1 MTRRTIVAFLIAV
14 ACLSIPFSQAL
25 SGTDILNI
33 RRWTAPDHTR
43 IVIDTSEKA
52 RYTATEENNRLFI
65 DLLNTSLP
73 TTIPHQYV
81 LNKPAVKKILLFPLS
96 GEKVRIEIWLSENV
110 KTKVFTLGKILN
122 KPHRVVIDVLLPEIE
137 KRESEE
143 RKQVK
148 IQEKIQEKRKII
160 VIDPGHGGEDPGAIG
175 RRGTKEKDVVL
186 RISKQLR
193 NVLRRK
199 GYHAYLTREGDYYVS
214 FKKRLKIAREY
225 GADLLV
231 SIHTDAHR
239 SRGARGASV
248 YCFSTGGATNEAARI
263 LARNENLSDV
273 IAGVAN
279 GKNNGESDPITLNML
294 QTETINQSKSFGGAM
309 LQDLGKVNRVKYSRV
324 HEAPFR
330 VLKLPDIPSVLIEVA
345 YISSPREELLLR
357 QSSFRKDIAWAL
369 ASSIDEFL
377 PLPPSV
383 VAKANKGTYQSS
395 PSDSYTS
402 KDKEQ
407 IYIVKRGDYLSKI
420 SDKYDTTAETLI
432 QYNNLKR
439 RNKIYKGQRLK
450 IPPSSW
456 EAKALSVPTATYS
469 VKRGDTIGKIAY
481 RCDTTIGT
489 LLRLNDMNM
498 RDSIYVGQKLKV
510 PAAIKDKEQIY
521 IVKRG
526 DYLSKI
532 ADKYDTTAETLVQ
545 YNNLKRRNKIYK
557 GQRLKIPPSSWEAK
571 YLSIPTATYSV
582 KRGDT
587 IGKIAYR
594 CDTTIG
600 TLLRLNNM
608 RMRDRLYVRQK
619 LKVPVTIDESEDS
632 DGKGRESTIHVVKR
646 GDILDRIASRNNTT
660 VTALMKLNN
669 IKTKNRIYVGQRL
682 KVSSASGQSESHAHQ
697 KIETS
702 SGAVRSGNPRWYR
715 VKRGD
720 TLGKIARR
728 CNTTIGALLK
738 LNNLR
743 LENGIYVH
751 QKLILPVENEQPPVS
766 FENISNDTP
775 QIAQNADLQ
784 ETTDQ
789 SILKEDK
796 GKRTGPDQRKVQVR
810 SDSNDKKN
818 SIIKET
824 QCTTYIVRRGDNL
837 DRIADKYNTTSKT
850 LMEVNRLRSKNKIYV
865 NQKVKIPPV
874 SENSGNDYEGKSK
887 PSVYIVKRGDT
898 LENIAFR
905 HNTPIASLLKLNNI
919 KRKDQIYVNQTLK
932 VPSSS
937 AERSY
942 VIYVVKKGDF
952 LKRIA
957 GRHNTTVV
965 ALRKLNNLKNN
976 NHICAGQRLKIPS
989 GEIR

>member
-1 MTRRTIVAFLIAV
+1 MTRRSIVAFLIAV

-52 RYTATEENNRLFI
+52 RYTVTEENHRLFI

-96 GEKVRIEIWLSENV
+96 GEKIRIEIWLSENV

-148 IQEKIQEKRKII
+148 IQEKRKII

-175 RRGTKEKDVVL
+175 RRGTKEKDIVL
-186 RISKQLR
+186 RIAKQLQ

-199 GYHAYLTREGDYYVS
+199 GYQAYLTREGDYYVS
-214 FKKRLKIAREY
+214 FKKRLEIAREY

-239 SRGARGASV
+239 NRGARGSSV
-248 YCFSTGGATNEAARI
+248 YCFSTGGASNEAVRI

-279 GKNNGESDPITLNML
+279 GQNNGESDPITLNML

-309 LQDLGKVNRVKYSRV
+309 LQDLMKVNRIKYSKV
-324 HEAPFR
+324 QEAPFR
-330 VLKLPDIPSVLIEVA
+330 VLKLPDIPSILIEVA
-345 YISSPREELLLR
+345 YISNPREELLLR
-357 QSSFRKDIAWAL
+357 QSSFRKDLAWAL

-383 VAKANKGTYQSS
+383 VAKANEGTYSS
-395 PSDSYTS
+395 PPSDSYTS
-402 KDKEQ
+402 REKEQ
-407 IYIVKRGDYLSKI
+407 IYVVKRGDYLSRI
-420 SDKYDTTAETLI
+420 ADRYDTTVGTLL
-432 QYNNLKR
+432 QYNELKR
-439 RNKIYKGQRLK
+439 KNRIYRGQRLK

-456 EAKALSVPTATYS
+456 SPRS
-469 VKRGDTIGKIAY
+469 
-481 RCDTTIGT
+481 
-489 LLRLNDMNM
+489 
-498 RDSIYVGQKLKV
+498 
-510 PAAIKDKEQIY
+510 
-521 IVKRG
+521 
-526 DYLSKI
+526 
-532 ADKYDTTAETLVQ
+532 
-545 YNNLKRRNKIYK
+545 
-557 GQRLKIPPSSWEAK
+557 
-571 YLSIPTATYSV
+571 LSIPTATYYV
-582 KRGDT
+582 KRRDT
-587 IGKIAYR
+587 IGKIADRY
-594 CDTTIG
+594 DATIS
-600 TLLRLNNM
+600 TLLQLNNM
-608 RMRDRLYVRQK
+608 EMRDRIYVGQK
-619 LKVPVTIDESEDS
+619 LEIPVAIDESGDTN
-632 DGKGRESTIHVVKR
+632 GKDKKPSIHVVKR
-646 GDILDRIASRNNTT
+646 GDILDRIALRYNTT

-669 IKTKNRIYVGQRL
+669 IKTKNRICVGQRL
-682 KVSSASGQSESHAHQ
+682 KVSPASGQSESRTPQ

-702 SGAVRSGNPRWYR
+702 SKVVRSNNPPLYR

-751 QKLILPVENEQPPVS
+751 QKLILPIENEQPDVS
-766 FENISNDTP
+766 GEKISNDTP
-775 QIAQNADLQ
+775 QIARNADSR

-789 SILKEDK
+789 KNNTADGSIRNGDDEKQKSSDE
-796 GKRTGPDQRKVQVR
+796 GKDQV
-810 SDSNDKKN
+810 SADSAGKKN
-818 SIIKET
+818 SSIEET

-837 DRIADKYNTTSKT
+837 DRIAEKYNTTPET
-850 LMEVNRLRSKNKIYV
+850 LMEVNEIKSKNKIYV
-865 NQKVKIPPV
+865 NQKVNIPTVPGTSV
-874 SENSGNDYEGKSK
+874 DDYEEKSM
-887 PSVYIVKRGDT
+887 PFIYSVKRGDT
-898 LENIAFR
+898 LENIAFK
-905 HNTPIASLLKLNNI
+905 HNITVASLLKLNNI
-919 KRKDQIYVNQTLK
+919 KQKDRIYVNQTLK
-932 VPSSS
+932 VPSSLE
-937 AERSY
+937 ERNY
-942 VIYVVKKGDF
+942 VVYIVKKGDF
-952 LKRIA
+952 LKKIA
-957 GRHNTTVV
+957 GRHNTTVI
-965 ALRKLNNLKNN
+965 ALRKLNNLENK

-989 GEIR
+989 DEIR

>member
-14 ACLSIPFSQAL
+14 ACLSIPFSKAL

-43 IVIDTSEKA
+43 VVIDTSEKA
-52 RYTATEENNRLFI
+52 RYTTTEENNRLFI

-73 TTIPHQYV
+73 TTIPHQYI
-81 LNKPAVKKILLFPLS
+81 LDKPAVKKILLIPLS
-96 GEKVRIEIWLSENV
+96 DEKVRIEIWLSENV

-175 RRGTKEKDVVL
+175 HRGTKEKDVVL
-186 RISKQLR
+186 KISKQMR

-199 GYHAYLTREGDYYVS
+199 GYQAYLTREGDYYVS

-239 SRGARGASV
+239 NRGARGASV
-248 YCFSTGGATNEAARI
+248 YCFSTGGASNEAARI

-279 GKNNGESDPITLNML
+279 GQNNGESDPITLNML
-294 QTETINQSKSFGGAM
+294 QTETINQSKSFGGSM
-309 LQDLGKVNRVKYSRV
+309 LQDLKKVNRIKYSKV

-330 VLKLPDIPSVLIEVA
+330 VLKLPDIPSILIEVA
-345 YISSPREELLLR
+345 YISNPREELLLC
-357 QSSFRKDIAWAL
+357 QSSFRKDLAWAL
-369 ASSIDEFL
+369 VSSVDELL
-377 PLPPSV
+377 PLPPSI
-383 VAKANKGTYQSS
+383 VAKANKGTYSLP

-402 KDKEQ
+402 REKERM
-407 IYIVKRGDYLSKI
+407 YVVKRGDYLSEI
-420 SDKYDTTAETLI
+420 ADKYDTTVGTLLL
-432 QYNNLKR
+432 YNKLKR
-439 RNKIYKGQRLK
+439 KNRIYRGQRLK

-456 EAKALSVPTATYS
+456 SPISLSIPTATYY
-469 VKRGDTIGKIAY
+469 VKRGDTLGKIAY
-481 RCDTTIGT
+481 RCDTTI
-489 LLRLNDMNM
+489 N
-498 RDSIYVGQKLKV
+498 
-510 PAAIKDKEQIY
+510 
-521 IVKRG
+521 
-526 DYLSKI
+526 
-532 ADKYDTTAETLVQ
+532 
-545 YNNLKRRNKIYK
+545 
-557 GQRLKIPPSSWEAK
+557 
-571 YLSIPTATYSV
+571 
-582 KRGDT
+582 
-587 IGKIAYR
+587 
-594 CDTTIG
+594 

-608 RMRDRLYVRQK
+608 RMGNRIYEKQK
-619 LKVPVTIDESEDS
+619 LKVPVTIDDSGDS
-632 DGKGRESTIHVVKR
+632 DGKGRESSIHVVKR
-646 GDILDRIASRNNTT
+646 GDILDKIALRNNTT

-669 IKTKNRIYVGQRL
+669 IKTRDRIYVGQRI
-682 KVSSASGQSESHAHQ
+682 KVSSASGQSESHTPQ

-702 SGAVRSGNPRWYR
+702 SEVVRSGHPPRYI

-728 CNTTIGALLK
+728 GNTTIGALLK
-738 LNNLR
+738 LNKLR
-743 LENGIYVH
+743 LEDGIYVH
-751 QKLILPVENEQPPVS
+751 QKLILPVENEQPRVS
-766 FENISNDTP
+766 IETISNDTP
-775 QIAQNADLQ
+775 QIAQTVDSHKMKDQKNNMADGSLLNGDD
-784 ETTDQ
+784 E
-789 SILKEDK
+789 
-796 GKRTGPDQRKVQVR
+796 KRTRSNEGNDQVR
-810 SDSNDKKN
+810 ADSVDKKN
-818 SIIKET
+818 SIIEET
-824 QCTTYIVRRGDNL
+824 QCTTYIVKRGDNL
-837 DRIADKYNTTSKT
+837 DRIAEKYNTTSKT
-850 LMEVNRLRSKNKIYV
+850 LMEVNRFRSKNKIYV
-865 NQKVKIPPV
+865 NQKVKIPSV
-874 SENSGNDYEGKSK
+874 SGNSGDDYEEKSK
-887 PSVYIVKRGDT
+887 PSIYIVKRGDT

-905 HNTPIASLLKLNNI
+905 YNIPIASLLKLNNL
-919 KRKDQIYVNQTLK
+919 KWKDRIYVAQSLK
-932 VPSSS
+932 VPSSWE
-937 AERSY
+937 ERSY

-952 LKRIA
+952 LKKIA